1 MAEAV
6 NKDKVVVTANGNPQL
21 AEDNNKMLT
30 WEATVRDLPIHFV
43 FNVVFLW
50 DLCLHVSVPIAWC
63 KNTKEVIIT
72 SAVIGQVTVPV
83 MLL

>member
-1 MAEAV
+1 VAEAV